1 MPKVTQFK
9 IHYVGVPNGQRLYI
23 FYPPLSTQHLAQCLV
38 CHRSTMYM
46 CQIENKK
53 CLNPESC
60 LRGPIPFPS
69 FNLSGRNS
77 QETWILSPTLR

>member
-9 IHYVGVPNGQRLYI
+9 IHYMGVPCI
-23 FYPPLSTQHLAQCLV
+23 FYPPLSTQHLAQ